1 VRWLN
6 TAKYAVVYNVV
17 YTLIYTVLKSYQSS
31 RKVVY
36 MSTHQW
42 GLLTGVVCGS
52 RAGPDERKPDSRL
65 VFDLRITEDEGLCLT
80 RWEGSRHPSG
90 HHLGT
95 GRCI

>member
-1 VRWLN
+1 MQWLN

-52 RAGPDERKPDSRL
+52 RAGPAERRPTVVLSL
-65 VFDLRITEDEGLCLT
+65 ICALLRM
-80 RWEGSRHPSG
+80 RAYA
-90 HHLGT
+90 
-95 GRCI
+95 